1 MEQINEASVQ
11 KEGGARL
18 KKGGKGLYIALGV
31 IASVSSSSFSS

>member
-18 KKGGKGLYIALGV
+18 KRAGRAFISLWA
-31 IASVSSSSFSS
+31 